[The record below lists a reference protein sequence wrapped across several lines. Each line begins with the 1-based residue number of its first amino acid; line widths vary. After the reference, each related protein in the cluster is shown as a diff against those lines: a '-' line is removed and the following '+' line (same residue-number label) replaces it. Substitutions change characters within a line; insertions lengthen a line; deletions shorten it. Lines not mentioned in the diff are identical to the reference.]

1 MSSPPTG
8 PAGGSQ
14 MIPDPTAGGSQMIPD
29 PAEGGSGSQDI
40 SEPMSPTN
48 SSQPDNTIFIIIGT
62 TLGSAVCAALMLAI
76 IVMAV
81 YVHQR
86 HTQPTVWRHNSE
98 SKFKSSSTGACKL
111 AQHT

>member
-29 PAEGGSGSQDI
+29 PAGSGSQNI

-48 SSQPDNTIFIIIGT
+48 SSQPDNTIFIILGA
-62 TLGSAVCAALMLAI
+62 TLGSTVCAALMLAI

-86 HTQPTVWRHNSE
+86 YTQPTVWRHNSE

>member
-14 MIPDPTAGGSQMIPD
+14 MIPDPTAGGS
-29 PAEGGSGSQDI
+29 GGSGGSQDI

-48 SSQPDNTIFIIIGT
+48 SSQPDNTTFIILGT

-76 IVMAV
+76 IIMVV
-81 YVHQR
+81 YIHQR

-111 AQHT
+111 AQHTQS